1 MTKTSLSGCEE
12 SYTVTT
18 GPSTKPLSEKLAER
32 RAEQLAEMDSVTQT
46 QLTEHENA
54 LRQQLAAARH
64 TTESAINDLTQSLS
78 KQLNSVTAGQREQI
92 EKIEKRLAT
101 AAAQAERLSQVG
113 GLRSWTR
120 PAAITVAVMLTV
132 SALVGSGILLT
143 DWQIN
148 QRIQRLQ
155 TLNVEIQRA
164 ENQPRL
170 PQGVEIRT
178 INGQTYLVGI
188 DAQQAW
194 VGSVGEGAEKQP
206 VIRLTEE

>member
-1 MTKTSLSGCEE
+1 M
-12 SYTVTT
+12 TT

-32 RAEQLAEMDSVTQT
+32 RAQQLAEMDNVTQA

-54 LRQQLAAARH
+54 LKEQLAAARH
-64 TTESAINDLTQSLS
+64 TTESAINDLTHSLS

-92 EKIEKRLAT
+92 EQIEKRLAT

-148 QRIQRLQ
+148 KRIQHLQ
-155 TLNVEIQRA
+155 TLNAEIQRA

-170 PQGVEIRT
+170 PQGVEIHS
-178 INGQTYLVGI
+178 IAGESYLVGVDPDKAFTGTI
-188 DAQQAW
+188 NDGQT
-194 VGSVGEGAEKQP
+194 P
-206 VIRLTEE
+206 VIGLTREKD

>member
-1 MTKTSLSGCEE
+1 MTKTSQSGCEE

-18 GPSTKPLSEKLAER
+18 GQSTKPLSEKLAER
-32 RAEQLAEMDSVTQT
+32 RAQQLAEMDSVTQT
-46 QLTEHENA
+46 QLSEHENA
-54 LRQQLAAARH
+54 LKQQLAAARH
-64 TTESAINDLTQSLS
+64 TTESAINDLTHSLS

-92 EKIEKRLAT
+92 EQIEKRLAT

-113 GLRSWTR
+113 GLRSW
-120 PAAITVAVMLTV
+120 
-132 SALVGSGILLT
+132 SGILLT

-148 QRIQRLQ
+148 KRIQRLQ
-155 TLNVEIQRA
+155 TLNTEIQRA